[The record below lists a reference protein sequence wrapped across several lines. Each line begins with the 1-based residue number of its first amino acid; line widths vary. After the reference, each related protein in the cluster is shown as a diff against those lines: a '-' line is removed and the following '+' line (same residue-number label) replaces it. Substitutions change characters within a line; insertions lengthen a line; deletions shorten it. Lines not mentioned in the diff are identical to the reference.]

1 MSWPEPGG
9 MTDGATT
16 NGATDGAMWAG
27 GMNRNASS
35 RPNGW
40 RSASRLVLAA
50 ALVVPFLAACGNG
63 GFRPLYGSA
72 ELGGAGADARLAQVS
87 ITTIPG
93 RVGQQIRNELI
104 FHATGGGGEAVN
116 PDLRLDVAI
125 RESVTSTLVA
135 IDGDSAG
142 QIYNVEAKFK
152 LIRLSDKSV
161 VLSGISYGRASFERN
176 LSIFSNVRA
185 REDAE
190 NRAAKVVG
198 EDLKARLSAY
208 LAGAA

>member
-1 MSWPEPGG
+1 MSLPDTG
-9 MTDGATT
+9 
-16 NGATDGAMWAG
+16 GAMRG
-27 GMNRNASS
+27 SVMNRNASS
-35 RPNGW
+35 RTSGRIGGW
-40 RSASRLVLAA
+40 RSASRLALAA
-50 ALVVPFLAACGNG
+50 ALVAPLLAACGNG
-63 GFRPLYGSA
+63 GFKPLYGA
-72 ELGGAGADARLAQVS
+72 TGFGANADARLAQVS
-87 ITTIPG
+87 VTTIPG

-104 FHATGGGGEAVN
+104 FHATGGGGEVVD

-125 RESVTSTLVA
+125 RESVTSTLVE

-142 QIYNVEAKFK
+142 QIYNLEAKFT

-161 VLSGISYGRASFERN
+161 VLSGTSYGRASFERN
-176 LSIFSNVRA
+176 KSIFSNVRA

-190 NRAAKVVG
+190 NRAAKVIG

>member
-1 MSWPEPGG
+1 MRSRV
-9 MTDGATT
+9 GARSAV
-16 NGATDGAMWAG
+16 NRRAFHPAG
-27 GMNRNASS
+27 R
-35 RPNGW
+35 W

-50 ALVVPFLAACGNG
+50 LLVAPVLAACGNG

-72 ELGGAGADARLAQVS
+72 GIGGANADERLAKVS
-87 ITTIPG
+87 VVTIPG

-104 FHATGGGGEAVN
+104 FLATGGGGEAVQ
-116 PDLRLDVAI
+116 PDMRLEVAI
-125 RESVTSTLVA
+125 RESVTSSLVRL
-135 IDGDSAG
+135 DGESG
-142 QIYNVEAKFK
+142 SQIYNVEANFQ
-152 LIRLSDKSV
+152 LVRISDRSV
-161 VLSGISYGRASFERN
+161 VLKGTSFGRAAFERN
-176 LSIFSNVRA
+176 KSIFSNVRA